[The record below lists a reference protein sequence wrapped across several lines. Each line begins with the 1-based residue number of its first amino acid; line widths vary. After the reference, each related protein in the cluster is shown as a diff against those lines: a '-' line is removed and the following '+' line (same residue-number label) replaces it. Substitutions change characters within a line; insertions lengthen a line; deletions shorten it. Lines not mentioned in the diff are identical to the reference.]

1 MRNKSLDLYSV
12 YLVYYVIKTIFYI
25 LISCFLLISGM
36 YLIHW
41 LIIEMPVLLRIKRE
55 QLYDRWSDR

>member
-1 MRNKSLDLYSV
+1 MMEAM
-12 YLVYYVIKTIFYI
+12 FFI

>member
-1 MRNKSLDLYSV
+1 M
-12 YLVYYVIKTIFYI
+12 IQTIFYI

-36 YLIHW
+36 FLIYW

>member
-1 MRNKSLDLYSV
+1 M
-12 YLVYYVIKTIFYI
+12 IEAMFYI

-36 YLIHW
+36 FLIYW

-55 QLYDRWSDR
+55 ELYDRWRDR

>member
-1 MRNKSLDLYSV
+1 MMEAM
-12 YLVYYVIKTIFYI
+12 FFI

-36 YLIHW
+36 YLIYW

-55 QLYDRWSDR
+55 ELYDRWRDR

>member
-1 MRNKSLDLYSV
+1 M
-12 YLVYYVIKTIFYI
+12 IQTMFYI

-36 YLIHW
+36 FLIYW

>member
-1 MRNKSLDLYSV
+1 M
-12 YLVYYVIKTIFYI
+12 IQTMFYI

-36 YLIHW
+36 SLIYW